1 MDPEDVLDFG
11 EDGKRSLS
19 PLSVFFFHD
28 GLDVIS
34 LGASDHDGRPVSNRS
49 SSTTVES
56 TSRSIRQ
63 PRATSP
69 CHSRHHKSTS
79 NTQPSDRHRHGS
91 VYRTADSTRA
101 PPYERHHRHI
111 SRPADRIVPHP
122 DRRLL
127 VEDACRHA
135 ERTSITAPIRS
146 RPSLDRPRPGE
157 RASYMP
163 PDRLQAISASSRT
176 SNTPNPKADSNRPIA
191 SLSTRITDRQD
202 ADQKPIP
209 GRRDAAQK
217 PLPSRRDDVQK
228 LNPDRRDT
236 QQKPIPDRRDVD
248 QKPVPD
254 GRDTNQNSMPDRR
267 DQDQKPANPLSPSK
281 PSTEREKFAEAP
293 DAKKPVEPSV
303 DPAST
308 ELPEGWI
315 SRISKGSKKT
325 YYVNAFTR
333 TSQWNRPTEPAS
345 GKPTKTTH
353 KVAKQPAQEIIE
365 TPTHQA
371 QRDQPKSNVVD
382 SARDAA
388 TVSKSQ
394 KAGPDLQAGNH
405 SQPLDNSPLNLRPSS
420 QAAVHDGHQLATPR
434 EPLRHHDISKPLVD
448 RYQRPPDLMGS
459 RIAHAPDSD
468 IDGRAIPQERI
479 QPDPREPYS
488 RDHRIHPDRRQEIAS
503 AKSHRGRVSAP
514 EPPKAI
520 STGSFHR
527 DTPPHSEISNRD
539 RPRYVVPARYSHES
553 DFLRSVGNH
562 RPRSISP
569 GPRLVPS
576 HRIPKR
582 DRRERRSSK
591 LTSTCFDG
599 VVQQCF
605 SQSLNPDQSLSI
617 IRKAVPLSG
626 ANGIPKAP
634 GRSFP
639 DPIGPSQSH
648 EMYINPETSR
658 YNKPPS
664 IPPKLPEPPDYRDN
678 DWRRRTDHPHDRDM
692 SPQDRRPSSWSR
704 QEVCPISPIYSS
716 HRHPLVVRPRSP
728 SPPPR
733 RMPAAMPGVS
743 RAPVQ
748 HDLYPAERVRPPPV
762 SSRMSL
768 EHRPIHSPEPSDL
781 MRRSAASRYDAY
793 RPSTSLTS
801 ESCGARPHDSRRSD
815 AYYPRDP
822 GPPRSE
828 FSHEEVR
835 RSHVVQHLPILPE
848 PPKTYQDASQPDL
861 YRPPP
866 RPAHAPR
873 VSPRRTEPPK
883 YYPIIDLDEISNKPE
898 PPPGPPTFKNAH
910 VPPQPAYPTVQA
922 SRPPLNEQSDRPQDY
937 NGSKLPSFNL
947 RGSPAINT
955 KAAITDMVQKHP
967 TDDGG
972 NTPSHD
978 VSKTPSS
985 SASEPSIDG
994 ARRISIDDA
1003 SRAMMDTPDEPTR
1016 GTLGTPTR
1024 NDRNRNGRRGRS
1036 IEPEDV
1042 GDNYPNASSDIV
1054 EIPPPQLAKPDADP
1068 QKQPVSLAKR
1078 LGPVADCSLESNK
1091 LSPPAKRSRPNPVD
1105 RMEGPDVTNNQAH
1118 SPTISP
1124 PLPEETSPSKK
1135 TVSSTSPPDSSE
1147 MIQSQ
1152 LAVPDRP
1159 AKLETMTQTRPPAT
1173 TSQEKVI
1180 SLRGRA
1186 GRKFEN
1192 TELAEQQR
1200 PQVVGKV
1207 VDETIPPPTGNGSL
1221 RDRIQDLNF
1230 SPVAPAQSRPSTH
1243 RVSPNETQPR
1253 SADRPPDVHYG
1264 HSRAHQGPPPG
1275 RHISERISAF
1285 RAPSDH
1291 SPSSND
1297 NHRSRYA
1304 PRQSDSGW
1312 SGRKARYS

>member
-11 EDGKRSLS
+11 EDD
-19 PLSVFFFHD
+19 D

-34 LGASDHDGRPVSNRS
+34 LGASDHDGQPVSNR
-49 SSTTVES
+49 STTVES

-63 PRATSP
+63 PRANSP

-79 NTQPSDRHRHGS
+79 NTQPNDRHRHGS

-101 PPYERHHRHI
+101 PPYERSHRHI

-122 DRRLL
+122 DRRPL
-127 VEDACRHA
+127 VEDAYRHA
-135 ERTSITAPIRS
+135 ERSSIAAPVRS

-176 SNTPNPKADSNRPIA
+176 SDTLNPNADLNRPIA

-217 PLPSRRDDVQK
+217 PLPSRRDDVQN
-228 LNPDRRDT
+228 LTPDRREAK
-236 QQKPIPDRRDVD
+236 QKPIPDRRDVD

-254 GRDTNQNSMPDRR
+254 RRDTNQSSIPDRR
-267 DQDQKPANPLSPSK
+267 DHDQKPSNPLSPSK
-281 PSTEREKFAEAP
+281 SSAEREKFEEAP
-293 DAKKPVEPSV
+293 DTKKPVEPSV

-315 SRISKGSKKT
+315 SRVSKGSKKT

-353 KVAKQPAQEIIE
+353 KVAKQSAQETTE

-371 QRDQPKSNVVD
+371 RKDQPKSNVVD
-382 SARDAA
+382 SARDAP
-388 TVSKSQ
+388 TVSKSV

-405 SQPLDNSPLNLRPSS
+405 SQPLDNSSLNLRLSS
-420 QAAVHDGHQLATPR
+420 QAAVHDGHQLATPQ
-434 EPLRHHDISKPLVD
+434 EPIRHHDTSKPIVD
-448 RYQRPPDLMGS
+448 QHQRPTDLMGS

-468 IDGRAIPQERI
+468 IDGRIIPQEGI
-479 QPDPREPYS
+479 QPDPSEPYF
-488 RDHRIHPDRRQEIAS
+488 RDPRIHPDRRQEIAS

-527 DTPPHSEISNRD
+527 DIPPHSEISNRD

-582 DRRERRSSK
+582 DHRE
-591 LTSTCFDG
+591 
-599 VVQQCF
+599 
-605 SQSLNPDQSLSI
+605 P
-617 IRKAVPLSG
+617 VPLSG

-639 DPIGPSQSH
+639 DPITPSQSH
-648 EMYINPETSR
+648 EMYINPEASR
-658 YNKPPS
+658 YSKPLS
-664 IPPKLPEPPDYRDN
+664 IPPKLPEPPDYRDI
-678 DWRRRTDHPHDRDM
+678 DWRRRTDHPYDRDM
-692 SPQDRRPSSWSR
+692 SPRDRRPSSWSR

-716 HRHPLVVRPRSP
+716 HRHQLVVRPRSP

-733 RMPAAMPGVS
+733 HMPPAMPVS

-748 HDLYPAERVRPPPV
+748 HDFYPAERVRPSPV

-768 EHRPIHSPEPSDL
+768 EHRPIHSPEPSDS

-793 RPSTSLTS
+793 RPSTSFTS

-848 PPKTYQDASQPDL
+848 PPKTYKDASQPDL

-866 RPAHAPR
+866 RPAHPPR
-873 VSPRRTEPPK
+873 VSPRRTAPPK

-898 PPPGPPTFKNAH
+898 PPPGPPTSKNAH
-910 VPPQPAYPTVQA
+910 LPPQPAYPAVQA
-922 SRPPLNEQSDRPQDY
+922 SRPPLNELPDRPQDY
-937 NGSKLPSFNL
+937 NGRKLPSSNL
-947 RGSPAINT
+947 RDSPANKA
-955 KAAITDMVQKHP
+955 KAAITDEVRKHP
-967 TDDGG
+967 TDDDGG
-972 NTPSHD
+972 NPPSHE
-978 VSKTPSS
+978 VSKTPPG

-994 ARRISIDDA
+994 ERRISIDDA
-1003 SRAMMDTPDEPTR
+1003 SRAMLDTPDEPTR
-1016 GTLGTPTR
+1016 ATLRTPTR
-1024 NDRNRNGRRGRS
+1024 NDRNRNEGRGRS
-1036 IEPEDV
+1036 IESEDV
-1042 GDNYPNASSDIV
+1042 GGKYPNASSDIV

-1078 LGPVADCSLESNK
+1078 LGPVADCSLESNT

-1105 RMEGPDVTNNQAH
+1105 RMEAPDMTNNPTH
-1118 SPTISP
+1118 SPKISP
-1124 PLPEETSPSKK
+1124 SLPEETSPSKK
-1135 TVSSTSPPDSSE
+1135 TASSTSPPDSSE

-1152 LAVPDRP
+1152 LAVPERP
-1159 AKLETMTQTRPPAT
+1159 PKLETVTQTRPPAT
-1173 TSQEKVI
+1173 TPQEKVI

-1186 GRKFEN
+1186 GRKSEN
-1192 TELAEQQR
+1192 TEVAEQQR
-1200 PQVVGKV
+1200 QQIVGKV

-1230 SPVAPAQSRPSTH
+1230 SPVLPVQSRPSTQ
-1243 RVSPNETQPR
+1243 RASPNGTQYR
-1253 SADRPPDVHYG
+1253 SADGPPDVHYG

-1275 RHISERISAF
+1275 RHITERISAF
-1285 RAPSDH
+1285 RAPSGH
-1291 SPSSND
+1291 SPSSNG